1 MLDQGTTLLF
11 TDVDDETNT
20 FVITVAYIE
29 LIHEYDDGL
38 SKWGVYDANGTDY
51 VELYE
56 DCQGRLT
63 SPLGWTIT
71 KVDE

>member
-11 TDVDDETNT
+11 TDTLDETNT

-51 VELYE
+51 VDVYE
-56 DCQGRLT
+56 DSQARLT
-63 SPLGWTIT
+63 SALGWTIT
-71 KVDE
+71 KVEE